1 VSDLADAKEYV
12 LSDEDKAAVAK
23 INAEIFS
30 NWDFVYG
37 KSPKAAI
44 QHRQHFDQGT
54 VDFRLQ
60 IEGGKIAYLKVYGD
74 FLGQED
80 VRDFEQRLLGVR
92 YDREAINQTIDEGLV
107 ARVFGKITKDE
118 IVDLLVRQ
126 E

>member
-1 VSDLADAKEYV
+1 M

-54 VDFRLQ
+54 VDFRFQ

-92 YDREAINQTIDEGLV
+92 YDREAINQKIDEGLV